1 MSSINN
7 ENDKDNEFSIKSAS
21 KSHEFLNSVIKEL
34 ESRQFSNKPGP
45 TKNDTQENNTQKMST
60 SRVSN
65 EKNSRPSSLVIPQ
78 PLPRFKKSPPPPP
91 PPQKNKPNKP
101 SQVDCETKTCFE
113 NTEQSDKVQND
124 IETLL
129 NNAFKN
135 QNKLPIPTDEC
146 LTFEERQLHDDYGF
160 GEEIIGSS
168 MQNRSCSMM
177 SIDNLETISCYTYDS
192 IDSED
197 FLMSPRRQSS
207 SFDYENTNKN
217 KKDKKIKVR
226 KRDKLKEKFKWKTG
240 ASKEVLNSSKEILNN
255 SRDILNSSKEKVTDA
270 LLDIANQ
277 AGGRLKRLTSTR
289 IKSGVSKQRSKSIR

>member
-1 MSSINN
+1 MSNINN
-7 ENDKDNEFSIKSAS
+7 ENDKGNEFSIKSIS

-34 ESRQFSNKPGP
+34 ESRQFSNKPAP
-45 TKNDTQENNTQKMST
+45 TKNDAQENFTQKTTT

-65 EKNSRPSSLVIPQ
+65 EKNSRPNSLVIPQ
-78 PLPRFKKSPPPPP
+78 PLPRSKKSPPPPP
-91 PPQKNKPNKP
+91 PPQKCKPNKP
-101 SQVDCETKTCFE
+101 SRETKTFFE
-113 NTEQSDKVQND
+113 ETERSDRVQND

-135 QNKLPIPTDEC
+135 QNRLPMPTDES
-146 LTFEERQLHDDYGF
+146 LAFEQHRLHDDYSF
-160 GEEIIGSS
+160 GEEILGSS

-217 KKDKKIKVR
+217 KKDKKFKVR

-240 ASKEVLNSSKEILNN
+240 ASKDVLNSSREILNS

-277 AGGRLKRLTSTR
+277 AGGKLKRLTSTR
-289 IKSGVSKQRSKSIR
+289 IKSGISKQRSKSIR